1 MTDRDTA
8 AGPADVAVRDAE
20 RGAGSRTWY
29 FPDGDRPPAGPDGGP
44 EAHES
49 LMILNVCARPATV
62 DIDLYWTDRP
72 PVLGIRVVVP
82 GERVRGLRVPWHD
95 DPADEARAVVRGLE
109 SRGSESRGVETER
122 RDRVLI
128 VEDEDNARRG
138 YEQLLQ
144 RWGCDTLGVAT
155 AEDALAK
162 FASYQ
167 PDSIIADVE
176 LPGMNGLDLLKQLG
190 DELFDVPAIIITGK
204 GSEERAVAAIEAGAF
219 WYIEKPLKGPVL
231 RALLDR
237 ALSKARD
244 ARRLVVLQRQL
255 REAGRIGEMVGAS
268 KPMQDVMRVVE
279 MAAPSS
285 ASVLITGETGSGKEI
300 VARTVHKLSPRAN
313 GPFVAI
319 NCSAIP
325 ETLMESEIF
334 GHERGAFTGAA
345 ERRIGCFELADG
357 GTLLLDEIGEMPAPT
372 QAKLLRVLEDRKV
385 RRLGSK
391 SETPVD
397 VRVLAATNK
406 DPEKAVASGV
416 LRQDLYFRLNVFHI
430 NLPPLREHK
439 DDIPLL
445 VEHMLRD
452 INTKHG
458 KHVRGVGA
466 EVMDIFMSHTWPGNI
481 RELRNV
487 LERAAIMCE
496 KDLIS
501 RSALPE
507 EFGKNAAKG
516 PTDLAGIKFPVGTT
530 VDAMERELILQTLA
544 ATGNN
549 KTRAA
554 ELLGISLKTLHN
566 KLKEYGTER
575 AEAE

>member
-1 MTDRDTA
+1 MGIGDDTKS
-8 AGPADVAVRDAE
+8 AVRAVE
-20 RGAGSRTWY
+20 T
-29 FPDGDRPPAGPDGGP
+29 
-44 EAHES
+44 
-49 LMILNVCARPATV
+49 
-62 DIDLYWTDRP
+62 
-72 PVLGIRVVVP
+72 
-82 GERVRGLRVPWHD
+82 GERK
-95 DPADEARAVVRGLE
+95 
-109 SRGSESRGVETER
+109 
-122 RDRVLI
+122 DRVLI
-128 VEDEDNARRG
+128 VEDEENARKG

-144 RWGCDTLGVAT
+144 RWGLEVLGVGT

-162 FASYQ
+162 FGSYQ
-167 PDSIIADVE
+167 PDTLIADVE

-190 DELFDVPAIIITGK
+190 PDLRDVPTIIITGK

-237 ALSKARD
+237 ALGKARD
-244 ARRLVVLQRQL
+244 ARQLAVLQRQL
-255 REAGRIGEMVGAS
+255 RETGRLGDLVGGS
-268 KPMQDVMRVVE
+268 KAMQEVMRIVE

-300 VARTVHKLSPRAN
+300 VARTIHKLSPRAS

-345 ERRIGCFELADG
+345 ERRVGCFELADG

-391 SETPVD
+391 TETPVD

-406 DPEKAVASGV
+406 DPEQAVASGQM
-416 LRQDLYFRLNVFHI
+416 RQDLFFRLNVFHI
-430 NLPPLREHK
+430 DLPPLREHK

-445 VEHMLRD
+445 VEHILPD
-452 INTKHG
+452 LNVKHG

-487 LERAAIMCE
+487 LERSSIMCE
-496 KDLIS
+496 RDLIT
-501 RSALPE
+501 RSCLPD
-507 EFGKNAAKG
+507 EFGKTQAKG
-516 PTDLAGIKFPVGTT
+516 PSDLSSIKFPIGTT

-554 ELLGISLKTLHN
+554 DLLGISLKTLHN
-566 KLKEYGTER
+566 KLKEYGGER

>member
-1 MTDRDTA
+1 
-8 AGPADVAVRDAE
+8 
-20 RGAGSRTWY
+20 
-29 FPDGDRPPAGPDGGP
+29 
-44 EAHES
+44 
-49 LMILNVCARPATV
+49 
-62 DIDLYWTDRP
+62 
-72 PVLGIRVVVP
+72 
-82 GERVRGLRVPWHD
+82 
-95 DPADEARAVVRGLE
+95 
-109 SRGSESRGVETER
+109 
-122 RDRVLI
+122 
-128 VEDEDNARRG
+128 
-138 YEQLLQ
+138 
-144 RWGCDTLGVAT
+144 
-155 AEDALAK
+155 
-162 FASYQ
+162 
-167 PDSIIADVE
+167 
-176 LPGMNGLDLLKQLG
+176 LLKQLG
-190 DELFDVPAIIITGK
+190 PELLDVPAVIITGK
-204 GSEERAVAAIEAGAF
+204 GSEERAVAAIESGAF

-244 ARRLVVLQRQL
+244 ARQLVVLQRQL
-255 REAGRIGEMVGAS
+255 REAGRLGDLVGAS
-268 KPMQDVMRVVE
+268 KPMQEVMRIVE

-300 VARTVHKLSPRAN
+300 VARTIHKLSPRAN
-313 GPFVAI
+313 GPFVPI

-345 ERRIGCFELADG
+345 ERRIGCFELADA

-397 VRVLAATNK
+397 VRVVAATNK
-406 DPEKAVASGV
+406 DPEKAVASGE

-445 VEHMLRD
+445 VEHILRD
-452 INTKHG
+452 VNAKHG
-458 KHVRGVGA
+458 KHVRGIGA

-481 RELRNV
+481 RELRNI
-487 LERAAIMCE
+487 LERAAIMSDKE
-496 KDLIS
+496 LITRAS
-501 RSALPE
+501 LPG
-507 EFGKNAAKG
+507 EFGKTSAKS
-516 PTDLAGIKFPVGTT
+516 PSDLSSIKFPVGTT
-530 VDAMERELILQTLA
+530 VDAMERELILQTLN

-554 ELLGISLKTLHN
+554 ELLAISLKTLHN
-566 KLKEYGTER
+566 KLKEYGGER

>member
-1 MTDRDTA
+1 MGEETRA
-8 AGPADVAVRDAE
+8 A
-20 RGAGSRTWY
+20 
-29 FPDGDRPPAGPDGGP
+29 
-44 EAHES
+44 
-49 LMILNVCARPATV
+49 L
-62 DIDLYWTDRP
+62 
-72 PVLGIRVVVP
+72 
-82 GERVRGLRVPWHD
+82 
-95 DPADEARAVVRGLE
+95 RAVETLE
-109 SRGSESRGVETER
+109 RK
-122 RDRVLI
+122 DRVLI
-128 VEDEDNARRG
+128 VEDEDNARKG

-144 RWGCDTLGVAT
+144 RWGCDVLGVGT
-155 AEDALAK
+155 AEEALAK
-162 FASYQ
+162 FGSYQ
-167 PDSIIADVE
+167 PDTLIADVE

-190 DELFDVPAIIITGK
+190 PELYDVPAIIITGK

-231 RALLDR
+231 HALLDR

-244 ARRLVVLQRQL
+244 ARKLALLQRQL
-255 REAGRIGEMVGAS
+255 RQAGRLGDLVGAS
-268 KPMQDVMRVVE
+268 KPMQEVMRIVE

-300 VARTVHKLSPRAN
+300 VARTIHKLSPRAT

-345 ERRIGCFELADG
+345 ERRIGCFELADC

-406 DPEKAVASGV
+406 DPDQAVGSGH
-416 LRQDLYFRLNVFHI
+416 LRQDLYFRLNVFQIH
-430 NLPPLREHK
+430 LPPLRDHK

-445 VEHMLRD
+445 VEHILRD
-452 INTKHG
+452 VNAKHG

-466 EVMDIFMSHTWPGNI
+466 EVLDIFMGHTWPGNI

-487 LERAAIMCE
+487 LERASIMCE
-496 KDLIS
+496 KDLIT
-501 RSALPE
+501 RACLPG
-507 EFGKNAAKG
+507 EFGKTAAKG
-516 PTDLAGIKFPVGTT
+516 PSDLSTIKFPVGTT
-530 VDAMERELILQTLA
+530 VDAMERELILQTLG

-554 ELLGISLKTLHN
+554 ELLAISLKTLHN
-566 KLKEYGTER
+566 KLKEYGGDR
-575 AEAE
+575 AETE

>member
-1 MTDRDTA
+1 MGEETKT
-8 AGPADVAVRDAE
+8 AVRAVE
-20 RGAGSRTWY
+20 T
-29 FPDGDRPPAGPDGGP
+29 
-44 EAHES
+44 
-49 LMILNVCARPATV
+49 
-62 DIDLYWTDRP
+62 
-72 PVLGIRVVVP
+72 
-82 GERVRGLRVPWHD
+82 GERK
-95 DPADEARAVVRGLE
+95 
-109 SRGSESRGVETER
+109 
-122 RDRVLI
+122 DRVLI
-128 VEDEDNARRG
+128 VEDEDNARKG

-144 RWGCDTLGVAT
+144 KWGCDVMGVAS

-167 PDSIIADVE
+167 PDTLIADVE

-190 DELFDVPAIIITGK
+190 QELLDVPAIIITGK
-204 GSEERAVAAIEAGAF
+204 GSDERAVAAIEAGAF
-219 WYIEKPLKGPVL
+219 WYIEKPLKAPVL

-237 ALSKARD
+237 ALGKARD
-244 ARRLVVLQRQL
+244 ARQLAVLQRQL
-255 REAGRIGEMVGAS
+255 REAGRLGDLVGAS
-268 KPMQDVMRVVE
+268 KPMQEVMRIVE

-300 VARTVHKLSPRAN
+300 VARTIHKLSPRAG

-391 SETPVD
+391 TETPVD

-406 DPEKAVASGV
+406 DPEQAVGSGQ

-430 NLPPLREHK
+430 NLPPLRDHK
-439 DDIPLL
+439 EDIPLL
-445 VEHMLRD
+445 LEYILREV
-452 INTKHG
+452 NAKHG

-466 EVMDIFMSHTWPGNI
+466 EVVDIFMSHTWPGNI

-496 KDLIS
+496 KELIT
-501 RSALPE
+501 RACLPV
-507 EFGKNAAKG
+507 EFGKTSAKG
-516 PTDLAGIKFPVGTT
+516 PSDLTAIRFPVGTT
-530 VDAMERELILQTLA
+530 VDAMERELILQTLN

-566 KLKEYGTER
+566 KLKEYGPER
-575 AEAE
+575 AEME

>member
-1 MTDRDTA
+1 MGDETK
-8 AGPADVAVRDAE
+8 AVR
-20 RGAGSRTWY
+20 
-29 FPDGDRPPAGPDGGP
+29 
-44 EAHES
+44 
-49 LMILNVCARPATV
+49 TV
-62 DIDLYWTDRP
+62 ET
-72 PVLGIRVVVP
+72 
-82 GERVRGLRVPWHD
+82 GERK
-95 DPADEARAVVRGLE
+95 
-109 SRGSESRGVETER
+109 
-122 RDRVLI
+122 DRILI
-128 VEDEDNARRG
+128 VEDEDNARKG

-144 RWGCDTLGVAT
+144 RWGYEVLGVGT

-162 FASYQ
+162 FSSFQ
-167 PDSIIADVE
+167 PDTLIADVE
-176 LPGMNGLDLLKQLG
+176 LPGMNGLDLIKQLG
-190 DELFDVPAIIITGK
+190 DELKDVPAIIITGK

-237 ALSKARD
+237 ALGKARD
-244 ARRLVVLQRQL
+244 ARQLAALQRQL
-255 REAGRIGEMVGAS
+255 REAGRLGELVGSS
-268 KPMQDVMRVVE
+268 KAMQEVMRIVE

-300 VARTVHKLSPRAN
+300 VARTIHKLSPRAA

-345 ERRIGCFELADG
+345 ERRIGCFELSDG

-391 SETPVD
+391 TETPVD

-406 DPEKAVASGV
+406 DPEQAVGSGQ

-430 NLPPLREHK
+430 HLPPLRDHK
-439 DDIPLL
+439 EDIALL
-445 VEHMLRD
+445 VEHILRD
-452 INTKHG
+452 INAKHS
-458 KHVRGVGA
+458 KHVRGIGA
-466 EVMDIFMSHTWPGNI
+466 EVLDIFMGHTWPGNI

-496 KDLIS
+496 KDLIT
-501 RSALPE
+501 RSCLPG
-507 EFGKNAAKG
+507 EFGRSTSK
-516 PTDLAGIKFPVGTT
+516 PPSDLSAVKFPIGAT
-530 VDAMERELILQTLA
+530 VDAMERELILQTLT
-544 ATGNN
+544 ATSNN

-566 KLKEYGTER
+566 KLKEYGGSSADSE
-575 AEAE
+575 